1 MGCCDDGQA
10 VVELDVAITATKC
23 DAQSWHATVDA
34 FMVTRQQRLSVFVAD
49 ATHLQLEL
57 LCNSFADK

>member
-10 VVELDVAITATKC
+10 VIELDVAITATKR

-34 FMVTRQQRLSVFVAD
+34 FVVARQ
-49 ATHLQLEL
+49 
-57 LCNSFADK
+57 